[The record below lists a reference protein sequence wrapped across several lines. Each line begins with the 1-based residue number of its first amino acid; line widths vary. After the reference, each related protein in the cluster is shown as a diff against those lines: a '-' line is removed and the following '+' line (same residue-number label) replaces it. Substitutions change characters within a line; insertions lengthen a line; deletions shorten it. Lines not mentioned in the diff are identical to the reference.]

1 MSNLGNKYKVGVFA
15 VVAFIIFIIGLISL
29 GTFKYFRQ
37 TYDFMTIVTASV
49 QGLEKGAKVK
59 IKGVTIGNVA
69 KVQLSPDM
77 GQIYIYMKFDRDAFV
92 KATTRRIIKKEENDL
107 KHMSRQQALEV
118 FSESMSEHVQKGLR
132 CQLMYG
138 DITGNLFVELA
149 MFDPD
154 KNPPREFD
162 LPEDH
167 PPYVPSI
174 PTVTIGNIMDEIH
187 RATENIAQMDL
198 KKVSDQLNSFLEKAN
213 NILNEQ
219 DFRKIVKEVES
230 ISSNLSD
237 LIIRVKDVLDKKR
250 LEDMT
255 QSVQK
260 TFDNF
265 NTTLDAIEKLAD
277 ESRSELKNAK
287 LGETS
292 EKARNLLDNSNIAVK
307 NLDALRAELKNDM
320 NDLKSTLK
328 SAKDLLDYLERNP
341 NSLLIGKPDK
351 PVVEP
356 E

>member
-1 MSNLGNKYKVGVFA
+1 MSNLGNKYKVGVFS
-15 VVAFIIFIIGLISL
+15 VVAFIILITGLISL

-37 TYDFMTIVTASV
+37 TYDFLTIVTASV

-59 IKGVTIGNVA
+59 IKGVTIGSVA
-69 KVQLSPDM
+69 KVQLNPDM
-77 GQIYIYMKFDRDAFV
+77 DQIYIYMKFDRDAFA
-92 KATTRRIIKKEENDL
+92 KATSKRIIQDSEL
-107 KHMSRQQALEV
+107 KHMSRQQVLEV
-118 FSESMSEHVQKGLR
+118 FSESMSEHVKKGLR

-162 LPEDH
+162 LPEGH

-187 RATENIAQMDL
+187 RATENVAQMDL

-219 DFRKIVKEVES
+219 DFRKIIKEVES
-230 ISSNLSD
+230 ISSNLD
-237 LIIRVKDVLDKKR
+237 ELILRVKDVLDKKR
-250 LEDMT
+250 MEEMT
-255 QSVQK
+255 KSVQK

-265 NTTLDAIEKLAD
+265 NSTLDAIEKLAQ
-277 ESRSELKNAK
+277 ESSSELKDAK
-287 LGETS
+287 LAETS
-292 EKARNLLDNSNIAVK
+292 EKTRTLLDNSNTAVK
-307 NLDALRAELKNDM
+307 NLDALRSELKNDM

-341 NSLLIGKPDK
+341 SSLISGKPDK

>member
-15 VVAFIIFIIGLISL
+15 VTAFIIFIIGLISL

-37 TYDFMTIVTASV
+37 TYDFMTVVTASV

-59 IKGVTIGNVA
+59 IKGVTIGSVA

-77 GQIYIYMKFDRDAFV
+77 GQIYIFMKFDKDAFA
-92 KATTRRIIKKEENDL
+92 KATSKKLIQDSEL
-107 KHMSRQQALEV
+107 KHMSRQQVLDV
-118 FSESMSEHVQKGLR
+118 FSESMSEHVKKGLR

-138 DITGNLFVELA
+138 DITGNLFVEIA
-149 MFDPD
+149 VFDPN
-154 KNPPREFD
+154 KNPPQEFE

-167 PPYVPSI
+167 PPYVPSL

-198 KKVSDQLNSFLEKAN
+198 KRVSDQMNAFLEKAN
-213 NILNEQ
+213 NIMNEQ
-219 DFRKIVKEVES
+219 DFRRIVKEVES
-230 ISSNLSD
+230 ISSNLD
-237 LIIRVKDVLDKKR
+237 ELILRVKDVLDKKH
-250 LEDMT
+250 LEEMT

-265 NTTLDAIEKLAD
+265 NSTLDAIEKLAE
-277 ESRSELKNAK
+277 ESSSELKNAK
-287 LGETS
+287 MAETS
-292 EKARNLLDNSNIAVK
+292 EKARNLLDNSNTAVK

-320 NDLKSTLK
+320 NDLKNTLK

-341 NSLLIGKPDK
+341 NSLISGKPDK
-351 PVVEP
+351 PVVDP

>member
-15 VVAFIIFIIGLISL
+15 MAAFVILVIGLVSL
-29 GTFKYFRQ
+29 GAFKYFRQ

-59 IKGVTIGNVA
+59 IKGVTIGSVA

-77 GQIYIYMKFDRDAFV
+77 GQIYIYMKFDRDAFA
-92 KATTRRIIKKEENDL
+92 KATSKKVIKEDEL
-107 KHMSRQQALEV
+107 KHMSRQQVLEV
-118 FSESMSEHVQKGLR
+118 FSVSMSEYVKNGLR

-198 KKVSDQLNSFLEKAN
+198 KKVSDQMNAFLEKAN
-213 NILNEQ
+213 NILDEQ

-230 ISSNLSD
+230 ISSNLD
-237 LIIRVKDVLDKKR
+237 ELILRVKDVLDKKR

-255 QSVQK
+255 QSIQK

-265 NTTLDAIEKLAD
+265 NSTLDAIEKLAE
-277 ESRSELKNAK
+277 ESSSELKGAK
-287 LGETS
+287 LAETS
-292 EKARNLLDNSNIAVK
+292 EKARNLLDNSNTAVK
-307 NLDALRAELKNDM
+307 NLDALRADLKNDM
-320 NDLKSTLK
+320 NDLKGTLK

-341 NSLLIGKPDK
+341 NSLLSGKPDK
-351 PVVEP
+351 PVVSP

>member
-15 VVAFIIFIIGLISL
+15 VAAFIILVIGLVSL
-29 GTFKYFRQ
+29 GTFKYFRE
-37 TYDFMTIVTASV
+37 TYDFMTVVTASV
-49 QGLEKGAKVK
+49 QGLEKGSKVK
-59 IKGVTIGNVA
+59 IKGVTIGGVA

-77 GQIYIYMKFDRDAFV
+77 GQIYIYMKFDRDAFA
-92 KATTRRIIKKEENDL
+92 KAVPRTDIKEGDL
-107 KHMSRQQALEV
+107 KHLTRKEALDV
-118 FSESMSEHVQKGLR
+118 FGESISEYVKKGLR
-132 CQLMYG
+132 CQLIYG
-138 DITGNLFVELA
+138 DITGNLLVDLA

-154 KNPPREFD
+154 KNPPQEFD

-219 DFRKIVKEVES
+219 DFKKIVKEVES
-230 ISSNLSD
+230 ISANLD
-237 LIIRVKDVLDKKR
+237 ELIIRVKDVLDKER
-250 LEDMT
+250 LEKMT
-255 QSVQK
+255 ESIQK

-265 NTTLDAIEKLAD
+265 NATLDSIEKLSE
-277 ESRSELKNAK
+277 ESSNELKKVK
-287 LGETS
+287 LAETS
-292 EKARNLLDNSNIAVK
+292 EKARKLLDNSNAMVK
-307 NLDALRAELKNDM
+307 NIDALRADLKNDL

-341 NSLLIGKPDK
+341 SSLVSGKPDR
-351 PVVEP
+351 PVVDP
-356 E
+356 K

>member
-15 VVAFIIFIIGLISL
+15 VTAFVILIIGLVSL

-37 TYDFMTIVTASV
+37 TYDFMTVVTASV

-59 IKGVTIGNVA
+59 IKGVTIGSVA

-77 GQIYIYMKFDRDAFV
+77 GQIYIYMKFDRDAFAR
-92 KATTRRIIKKEENDL
+92 ATSKKLIKESDL
-107 KHMSRQQALEV
+107 KHMSRQQVLDV
-118 FSESMSEHVQKGLR
+118 FSESMSEHVRKGLR

-154 KNPPREFD
+154 KNPPQDMD
-162 LPEDH
+162 LPEGH
-167 PPYVPSI
+167 PPYVPSL

-198 KKVSDQLNSFLEKAN
+198 KKVSDQMNAFLEKAN
-213 NILNEQ
+213 SILNEQ

-230 ISSNLSD
+230 ISSNLD
-237 LIIRVKDVLDKKR
+237 ELILTVKDVLDKKR
-250 LEDMT
+250 LEEMT

-265 NTTLDAIEKLAD
+265 NSTLDAIEKLAD
-277 ESRSELKNAK
+277 DTSSELKNTK
-287 LGETS
+287 LAETS
-292 EKARNLLDNSNIAVK
+292 EKARNLLDSSNNAVK
-307 NLDALRAELKNDM
+307 NLDSLRAELRNDM
-320 NDLKSTLK
+320 NDLKNTLK
-328 SAKDLLDYLERNP
+328 SAKDFLDYLERNP
-341 NSLLIGKPDK
+341 SSLISGKPDK

>member
-15 VVAFIIFIIGLISL
+15 VVAFIILVMGLVSL
-29 GTFKYFRQ
+29 GTLKYFRQ

-59 IKGVTIGNVA
+59 IKGVTIGSVA

-77 GQIYIYMKFDRDAFV
+77 GQIYIYMKFDRDAFA
-92 KATTRRIIKKEENDL
+92 KATSKKVIKENEL
-107 KHMSRQQALEV
+107 KHMSRQQVLEV
-118 FSESMSEHVQKGLR
+118 FSESMSEHVKKGLR

-198 KKVSDQLNSFLEKAN
+198 KKVSDQMNAFLEKAN

-219 DFRKIVKEVES
+219 DFRKIIKEVES
-230 ISSNLSD
+230 ISSNLD
-237 LIIRVKDVLDKKR
+237 ELILRVKDVLDKKR
-250 LEDMT
+250 LEEMT
-255 QSVQK
+255 KSVQK

-265 NTTLDAIEKLAD
+265 NSTLDAIEKLAE
-277 ESRSELKNAK
+277 ESSSELKGAK
-287 LGETS
+287 LSETS
-292 EKARNLLDNSNIAVK
+292 EKARNLLDNANIAVK
-307 NLDALRAELKNDM
+307 NLDALRADLKNDM
-320 NDLKSTLK
+320 NDLKGALK

-341 NSLLIGKPDK
+341 NSLLSGKPDK
-351 PVVEP
+351 PIVSP

>member
-15 VVAFIIFIIGLISL
+15 VVAFIILIIGLISL

-37 TYDFMTIVTASV
+37 TYDFITIVTASV

-59 IKGVTIGNVA
+59 IKGVTIGSVA

-77 GQIYIYMKFDRDAFV
+77 GQIYIYMKFDRDAFA
-92 KATTRRIIKKEENDL
+92 KATSKKVIKEDEM

-118 FSESMSEHVQKGLR
+118 FSESMSEHVKKGLR

-187 RATENIAQMDL
+187 RATENVAQMDL
-198 KKVSDQLNSFLEKAN
+198 KKVSDQMNAFLEKAN
-213 NILNEQ
+213 NIMNEQ
-219 DFRKIVKEVES
+219 DFKKIIKEVES
-230 ISSNLSD
+230 ISSNLD
-237 LIIRVKDVLDKKR
+237 ELILRVKDALDKKR
-250 LEDMT
+250 LEEIT
-255 QSVQK
+255 KNVQK

-265 NTTLDAIEKLAD
+265 NSTLDAIEKLAE
-277 ESRSELKNAK
+277 ESRSELKSAK
-287 LGETS
+287 MAETS
-292 EKARNLLDNSNIAVK
+292 EKARTLLDNSNTAVK
-307 NLDALRAELKNDM
+307 NLDSLRAEVKNDM

-341 NSLLIGKPDK
+341 NSLISGKPDR

>member
-15 VVAFIIFIIGLISL
+15 VVAFIILIIGLVSL

-37 TYDFMTIVTASV
+37 TYDFMTVVTASV

-59 IKGVTIGNVA
+59 IKGVTIGSVA

-77 GQIYIYMKFDRDAFV
+77 GQIYIYMKFDRDAFA
-92 KATTRRIIKKEENDL
+92 KATSRKLIQDSEL
-107 KHMSRQQALEV
+107 KHMSRQQVLEV
-118 FSESMSEHVQKGLR
+118 FSESMSEHVKNGLR

-149 MFDPD
+149 MFDPN
-154 KNPPREFD
+154 KCPPQEFD
-162 LPEDH
+162 LPEGH
-167 PPYVPSI
+167 PPYVPSL

-198 KKVSDQLNSFLEKAN
+198 KKVSDQMNAFLEKAN

-219 DFRKIVKEVES
+219 DFRKIVKDVES
-230 ISSNLSD
+230 ISSNLD
-237 LIIRVKDVLDKKR
+237 ELILRVKDILDKKR
-250 LEDMT
+250 LEEMT
-255 QSVQK
+255 QNVQR

-265 NTTLDAIEKLAD
+265 NSTLDAIGKLAD
-277 ESRSELKNAK
+277 DTSGELKNTK
-287 LGETS
+287 LAETS
-292 EKARNLLDNSNIAVK
+292 EKARNLLDSSNSAVK
-307 NLDALRAELKNDM
+307 NLDALRAELKSDM
-320 NDLKSTLK
+320 IDLKNTLK

-341 NSLLIGKPDK
+341 SSLISGKPDK

>member
-15 VVAFIIFIIGLISL
+15 VTAFVILIIGLVSL

-37 TYDFMTIVTASV
+37 TYDFMTVVTASV

-59 IKGVTIGNVA
+59 IKGVTIGSVA

-77 GQIYIYMKFDRDAFV
+77 GQIYIYMKFDRDAFAR
-92 KATTRRIIKKEENDL
+92 ATSKKLIKDSDL
-107 KHMSRQQALEV
+107 KHMSRQQVLDV
-118 FSESMSEHVQKGLR
+118 FSESMSEHVRKGLR

-154 KNPPREFD
+154 KNPPQDMD
-162 LPEDH
+162 LPEGH
-167 PPYVPSI
+167 PPYVPSL

-198 KKVSDQLNSFLEKAN
+198 KKVSEQMNAFLEKAN
-213 NILNEQ
+213 SILNEQ

-230 ISSNLSD
+230 ISSNLAE
-237 LIIRVKDVLDKKR
+237 LILTVKDVLDKKR
-250 LEDMT
+250 LEEMT
-255 QSVQK
+255 QNVQK

-265 NTTLDAIEKLAD
+265 NSTLDAIEKLAD
-277 ESRSELKNAK
+277 DTSSELKNTK
-287 LGETS
+287 LAETS
-292 EKARNLLDNSNIAVK
+292 EKARNLLDSSNNAVK
-307 NLDALRAELKNDM
+307 NLDSLRAELRNDM
-320 NDLKSTLK
+320 NDLKNTLK

-341 NSLLIGKPDK
+341 SSLISGKPDK

>member
-1 MSNLGNKYKVGVFA
+1 
-15 VVAFIIFIIGLISL
+15 
-29 GTFKYFRQ
+29 
-37 TYDFMTIVTASV
+37 V

-59 IKGVTIGNVA
+59 IKGVTIGSVA

-77 GQIYIYMKFDRDAFV
+77 GQIYIYMKFDRDAFA
-92 KATTRRIIKKEENDL
+92 KATSKRVIQDSEL
-107 KHMSRQQALEV
+107 KHMSRQQVLEV
-118 FSESMSEHVQKGLR
+118 FSENMSEHVKRGLR

-162 LPEDH
+162 LPEGH

-213 NILNEQ
+213 NILNEK
-219 DFRKIVKEVES
+219 DFRKIIKEVES
-230 ISSNLSD
+230 ISSNLD
-237 LIIRVKDVLDKKR
+237 ELILRVKDVLDKKR
-250 LEDMT
+250 MEEMT
-255 QSVQK
+255 QNIQK

-265 NTTLDAIEKLAD
+265 NSTLDAIGKLAQ
-277 ESRSELKNAK
+277 ESSSELKDAK
-287 LGETS
+287 LAETS
-292 EKARNLLDNSNIAVK
+292 EKARTLLDNSNATVK
-307 NLDALRAELKNDM
+307 KLDALRAELKNDM

-341 NSLLIGKPDK
+341 SSLISGKPDK